1 MDEKT
6 KKASATIEYDIINQQ
21 TNKSVMHVVES
32 TDQMGNTGEQVTLEK
47 SMALNNL
54 EPGLYRLTVKVD
66 DNVSKQSI
74 APFARFAVE

>member
-1 MDEKT
+1 M
-6 KKASATIEYDIINQQ
+6 
-21 TNKSVMHVVES
+21 ES
-32 TDQMGNTGEQVTLEK
+32 TDTMGNTGEQVTLEK

-74 APFARFAVE
+74 APFARFAIE